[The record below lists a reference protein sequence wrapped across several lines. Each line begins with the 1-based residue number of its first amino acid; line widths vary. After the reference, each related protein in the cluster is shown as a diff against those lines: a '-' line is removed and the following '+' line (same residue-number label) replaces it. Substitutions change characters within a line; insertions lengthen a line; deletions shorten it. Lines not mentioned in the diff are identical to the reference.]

1 MLDRFLKA
9 IEKTAPSEIVN
20 LRYQSSIQ
28 CRVHRRNSLMLT
40 LMMNVCRNSALYA
53 FPRELLTAA
62 VASNLVLLNLSCN
75 MLTELPQDIDQLR
88 ALQVLSTSLTLTHSR
103 YLTHS
108 LAPLAN
114 MKPSIG
120 IDSRHCRRHSPTCRT

>member
-1 MLDRFLKA
+1 
-9 IEKTAPSEIVN
+9 
-20 LRYQSSIQ
+20 
-28 CRVHRRNSLMLT
+28 MLT

-108 LAPLAN
+108 LPW
-114 MKPSIG
+114 
-120 IDSRHCRRHSPTCRT
+120 TT